1 MQKAVRNDELTNIDI
16 VLYALFRLGGY
27 KHKVHTEEI
36 AEIEIRDEDF
46 GSFRPGGRVMLSDQ
60 EIKEADLAET

>member
-1 MQKAVRNDELTNIDI
+1 MRNDELTNIDI

-46 GSFRPGGRVMLSDQ
+46 GSFRARWASDVKRPRNQ
-60 EIKEADLAET
+60 SG